1 MPCFFVFDL
10 LVKKETVTG
19 IIGNTQGVISA
30 IKPPK
35 NPRRNTSQ
43 PLEFEVVTAALPQ
56 ASSGTVVAVVG
67 NNILKPATLVPL
79 DNATVNG
86 SSNA

>member
-43 PLEFEVVTAALPQ
+43 PLEFEVVTAALPH
-56 ASSGTVVAVVG
+56 ASLGAVVADVG
-67 NNILKPATLVPL
+67 NNILKPVTLAPL
-79 DNATVNG
+79 DNATVKG

>member
-1 MPCFFVFDL
+1 MPCFFVLDL

-56 ASSGTVVAVVG
+56 ASSGGVVAVVG